1 MWELGL
7 LLFASPTAGAGVGP
21 WSSSLQPSQEATPS
35 PGLTLF
41 GCSLSCGGGK
51 TQQQLCLDGFCRP
64 ELSVAGSVAF
74 AGATLKRW
82 RVDWLNTWLKQL
94 QEGRGNVSIMVGKA
108 WHQYRET
115 AGLIVS
121 AVKKQR
127 EMNAGAHPRT
137 PLPTP
142 IPPYGMVLPVS

>member
-1 MWELGL
+1 MELVASPPVPLCRKHPGLFLAMIFSILDLPSETEPLCGEFGL

-51 TQQQLCLDGFCRP
+51 TQQQLCLDRFCRP

-82 RVDWLNTWLKQL
+82 SMD
-94 QEGRGNVSIMVGKA
+94 
-108 WHQYRET
+108 
-115 AGLIVS
+115 
-121 AVKKQR
+121 
-127 EMNAGAHPRT
+127 
-137 PLPTP
+137 
-142 IPPYGMVLPVS
+142 

>member
-1 MWELGL
+1 MAGPPVPLCRKHPGLFLAMIFSVLDLPSETEPVWELGL

-21 WSSSLQPSQEATPS
+21 WSSSLQHSQEATPS

-41 GCSLSCGGGK
+41 GCSLSRGGGK

-82 RVDWLNTWLKQL
+82 SVD
-94 QEGRGNVSIMVGKA
+94 
-108 WHQYRET
+108 
-115 AGLIVS
+115 
-121 AVKKQR
+121 
-127 EMNAGAHPRT
+127 
-137 PLPTP
+137 
-142 IPPYGMVLPVS
+142 